1 MKISISRTFYNKP
14 SFWIQFIIVFN
25 CMYRTLS
32 YLFHIPD
39 TIGYLN
45 DIAWLILGLMLIK
58 NKKKNWN
65 DSRAVRILLVLLF
78 AESVIGYFLNLYNP
92 LIFVWGFRT
101 LFRYIIFFLACVRF
115 LNLEDVDKVLSFFQK
130 ILIVNAIFCIFQY
143 VAGYKWD
150 CISGLY
156 SAGPTTLGGAS
167 GLNVL
172 MCIVCTYL
180 LIQYIYKKISLIG
193 MGIPIMF
200 CIVMASLSEQKA
212 FYFQFVLILVLCL
225 LLTHFSLKKL
235 GVVLASSAIIG
246 VGLALY
252 TYYYGNMNDIYSLE
266 AMMSYAGTDGSTYGQ
281 HLLNRTTALPYMLEN
296 FLRSPIQKL
305 FGLGLGYGDNVS
317 VSLVSSGFFEKY
329 NFLGY
334 QYFFTS
340 LEGVNIGL
348 LGLALYYAWII
359 AIFLYARKKEKEAPK
374 EMQRYFILSQVICL
388 MVIFLSVYNQSLI
401 LDIAAFNVYF
411 ILACPFIIS
420 KKKVLLEK
428 R

>member
-58 NKKKNWN
+58 NKEKNWN

-200 CIVMASLSEQKA
+200 CIIMASLSEQKA
-212 FYFQFVLILVLCL
+212 FYFQLVLILVLCL

-235 GVVLASSAIIG
+235 GVVLAGSAIIG
-246 VGLALY
+246 GGLALY

-359 AIFLYARKKEKEAPK
+359 AIFLYARKKGKEAPK
-374 EMQRYFILSQVICL
+374 ERQRYFVLSQVICL

>member
-1 MKISISRTFYNKP
+1 MKIEISRTFYNKP
-14 SFWIQFIIVFN
+14 SFWIWFIIAFN
-25 CMYRTLS
+25 CVYRALS

-39 TIGYLN
+39 VIAYLN
-45 DIAWLILGLMLIK
+45 DIAWLVLGMMLIK
-58 NKKKNWN
+58 NKKINWN
-65 DSRAVRILLVLLF
+65 GNKAVRILLVLLF
-78 AESVIGYFLNLYNP
+78 AESLVGYFLNLYNP
-92 LIFVWGFRT
+92 LVFVWGFRT
-101 LFRYIIFFLACVRF
+101 LFRYIIFFLACVQF
-115 LNLEDVDKVLSFFQK
+115 LSLEDVDKVLRFFHK
-130 ILIVNAIFCIFQY
+130 ILFVNAILCVFQY
-143 VAGYKWD
+143 AAGYNWD

-156 SAGPTTLGGAS
+156 SVGPTTLGGAS

-180 LIQYIYKKISLIG
+180 LIQYIYKEVSLLG
-193 MGIPIMF
+193 MGIPILF
-200 CIVMASLSEQKA
+200 CIIMASLSEQKA

-225 LLTHFSLKKL
+225 LLTRFSLKKL
-235 GVVLASSAIIG
+235 GVVLAGGAIIG
-246 VGLALY
+246 VGLILY
-252 TYYYGNMNDIYSLE
+252 TRYYGNMNDIYSLE
-266 AMMSYAGTDGSTYGQ
+266 AMMAYAGVDGSTYGQ
-281 HLLNRTTALPYMLEN
+281 HLLNRTTALPYVLEN
-296 FLRSPIQKL
+296 FLHSPIQKL

-317 VSLVSSGFFEKY
+317 VSLISSGFFEKY

-359 AIFLYARKKEKEAPK
+359 AIFLYARKKGKEAPK
-374 EMQRYFILSQVICL
+374 DTQRYFVLSQVICL

-420 KKKVLLEK
+420 KKKSVLEK